1 MGRTANI
8 AKALEELSSRF
19 KPQELTE
26 GNVQALFNRCL
37 AKDGLPVLTSLLFP
51 TILGNMERND
61 YGAVDFDKDA
71 ILKNKLT
78 IAYLFGQLNAV
89 HASQDKN
96 MPLTIENFSLNYS
109 GVVWSENERTL
120 LELLYLGKC
129 AEIDLIHPFNAHKN
143 NTTHFMSDI
152 KPTLSPKD
160 PAFPAWWEA
169 HKAEWET

>member
-37 AKDGLPVLTSLLFP
+37 ATDDTPRERASMSILFSRTTGYKP
-51 TILGNMERND
+51 EEEIVF
-61 YGAVDFDKDA
+61 YFDKDKLLA
-71 ILKNKLT
+71 NKKN
-78 IAYLFGQLNAV
+78 ICYLYGQLNDTWKRAHYITLESV
-89 HASQDKN
+89 RV
-96 MPLTIENFSLNYS
+96 TYS
-109 GVVWSENERTL
+109 GTRWTEDNACL
-120 LELLYLGKC
+120 LYLLYLGC
-129 AEIDLIHPFNAHKN
+129 TDEPDLISPFDAKTGSAVFVDNGL
-143 NTTHFMSDI
+143 